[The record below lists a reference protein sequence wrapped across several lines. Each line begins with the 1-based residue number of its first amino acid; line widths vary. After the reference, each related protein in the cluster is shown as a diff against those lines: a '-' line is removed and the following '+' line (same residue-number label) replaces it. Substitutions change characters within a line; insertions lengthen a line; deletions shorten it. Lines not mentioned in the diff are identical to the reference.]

1 MDGSD
6 IRSSTRDRADDP
18 RRSAEEQRQ
27 SARDVR
33 GSRERGNDG
42 RRDRDD
48 SRPRLREGED
58 RGSRDRAAR
67 PKLLDRERGIALRQS
82 QLHALSEIGTFR
94 TVDVKDLARFAYRGD
109 EQRTREDL
117 RYLEAQGLVKEKTL
131 SNAYKQPRQILTL
144 TKEGDRLLRAI
155 GDLPRGQQTYH
166 GFVKPR
172 EQDHDADLYKVYR
185 KAVEE
190 IEKNDGRV
198 RKVRLDFELKASLN
212 RQHEAARRL
221 SADLKEKFLESL
233 ARENGLSVR
242 NKKIAVPDLQI
253 EYETADRQLLRENLE
268 LITRD
273 YREAGI
279 RAKADSGFKIYA
291 RAGDA
296 NRIQSALRDPNR
308 VRRALQDSGAL
319 TKVLSL

>member
-1 MDGSD
+1 MNGSD
-6 IRSSTRDRADDP
+6 IRSSTRDRANDP
-18 RRSAEEQRQ
+18 RRSPEEQRQ

-33 GSRERGNDG
+33 ASRERGDDP
-42 RRDRDD
+42 RRERDA
-48 SRPRLREGED
+48 SRPRLRDEED

-67 PKLLDRERGIALRQS
+67 PKLLNRERGIALRQS

-94 TVDVKDLARFAYRGD
+94 TVDVKDLTRFAYQGNERG
-109 EQRTREDL
+109 TREDL

-131 SNAYKQPRQILTL
+131 SNAYKQPRQIVTL

-155 GDLPRGQQTYH
+155 GDLPRDQETYH

-185 KAVEE
+185 RAVEE
-190 IEKNDGRV
+190 IEKDGGRV
-198 RKVRLDFELKASLN
+198 RKVRLDFELKTSLN

-221 SADLKEKFLESL
+221 PADLKEKFLESL
-233 ARENGLSVR
+233 AREHGLVVR
-242 NKKIAVPDLQI
+242 NKKITVPDLQI
-253 EYETADRQLLRENLE
+253 EYETPDREILRENVE
-268 LITRD
+268 LISRD

-291 RAGDA
+291 RSGDA
-296 NRIQSALRDPNR
+296 DRI
-308 VRRALQDSGAL
+308 RRALQDSGAL
-319 TKVLSL
+319 TEVLSL